1 MSDWEKPKD
10 ATRGESSRGAQS
22 SSASVDSLKS
32 NETTRGE
39 SSRGDQPATPSAKE
53 ANSALVQ
60 QVFGLF
66 KSYLNTQLE
75 EKGKQI
81 ELVKE
86 RNW

>member
-1 MSDWEKPKD
+1 MPDWEKPKD
-10 ATRGESSRGAQS
+10 AIRGESSRGAQS

-32 NETTRGE
+32 NETTRDE
-39 SSRGDQPATPSAKE
+39 SSRGVQPATPSAKE
-53 ANSALVQ
+53 ANSTLVQ
-60 QVFGLF
+60 QVFGFF

-86 RNW
+86 